1 LFLFFGGLD
10 IEAFGVL
17 DIGALAFGRDGPAD
31 AVAGHLA
38 DSSAFW
44 TIVARLGREL
54 RNAERGYVNAADSLM
69 PCRLRE
75 EMGFVFSA

>member
-1 LFLFFGGLD
+1 MFLFFGGLD
-10 IEAFGVL
+10 IEAFGFL

-54 RNAERGYVNAADSLM
+54 RNALM